1 MWNVKFL
8 KRLTRGLR
16 PTRSPLFSLFHIIET
31 ADLESQPP
39 NWNSLFSQTLNGK
52 LCQMEDFLSQTLSV
66 KKPQLGQIWTLASR
80 IGERVQS
87 YFVLAEC
94 FLSLPPTVGHHA
106 CLKVKANPIP
116 RSQKSKWSFI
126 FYLASTNQA
135 WFVFWCG
142 LTIQSHS
149 TFTEIR
155 SNFRN

>member
-1 MWNVKFL
+1 MKLL

-39 NWNSLFSQTLNGK
+39 NWTSLFSQTLCFDRK
-52 LCQMEDFLSQTLSV
+52 LCQMKTHRGFLVKDIVISV
-66 KKPQLGQIWTLASR
+66 KKPVWTDLNPCSR
-80 IGERVQS
+80 IRERVQS

-126 FYLASTNQA
+126 FYLSKHQSSLIYL
-135 WFVFWCG
+135 FVA
-142 LTIQSHS
+142 LHYNHTALSQK
-149 TFTEIR
+149 
-155 SNFRN
+155 